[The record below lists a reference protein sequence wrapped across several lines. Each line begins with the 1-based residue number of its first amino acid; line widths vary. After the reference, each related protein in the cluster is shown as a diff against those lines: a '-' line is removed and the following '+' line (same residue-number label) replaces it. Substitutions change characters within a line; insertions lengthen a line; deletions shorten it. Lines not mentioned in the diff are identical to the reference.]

1 MNHPLLNI
9 PSPLAPLRT
18 ITFLFTDIE
27 GSSLLWE
34 HHPDAMTSV
43 IEQHDRLLSSICTQK
58 GGYVFKRMGD
68 GICAAFEAPLSAL
81 TAAIQIQRA
90 LAIEHWENI
99 DSLKV
104 RIGIHTGVAVWREND
119 YFGQA
124 LNRVARIM
132 SAAHGGQI
140 LISGVTAELLK
151 DFGSDDWSLRHLGEH
166 RFKGLERSEHLYQVL
181 AENLESQFP
190 FPRTLKEIP
199 NNLPRLTTSF
209 IGRVKELDEVKRLI
223 ASHTLLTLV
232 GSGGTGKTRMALEA
246 ATDTVADYEDGI
258 WLVELALISDGRHV
272 LEAIAAVFELR
283 SEGNTC
289 LEELLP
295 NYLRSKH
302 LLLLLDNCEHVT
314 AECREVV
321 RKILYH
327 CPKLHIVATSRN
339 PLGVSGEV
347 VWNVPPLELTSRDS
361 RYLRNDPHLVQIISQ
376 CDAVQLF
383 AERAVAVKP
392 DFVITSQNALSVAKI
407 CARLDGIPLAIELA
421 AARIKV
427 MTAEQIVE
435 RLKEGFGFLRSNRN
449 DVLPHQQTLEKLI
462 SWSYELLTHKEQLLL
477 SRLAVFSRGRA
488 LKAVEAVCSGDGIE
502 RDEIIDLIQQ
512 LIDKSLLSVE
522 AGPAHESRYT
532 LTETLWEFVRK
543 KFEASEE
550 FYRIQ
555 ERHLDYFL
563 AYAEEIRPKLLTK
576 DQLRWLEIASAERMN
591 FQKAVEYA
599 LVTPSGPEKCLRL
612 VSALERLWEI
622 QGNNLQESLDYARRA
637 LERPGAEEPSVFR
650 AEALLAAARLSWCLA
665 LNDEARRFYQ
675 LGLENYQKHGI
686 EPKVELAQCLL
697 GFIERNDGHL
707 DIAEKIFHSGLAAGK
722 RLHHPLLIATAL
734 NGLGTICQDRGDYLS
749 ARQYKDESL
758 NFYRQVGDR
767 WVVAIILWSV
777 ARAALAQED
786 VATATNA
793 LEELLAIARSF
804 RNRWLVHYA
813 LIGFGSLK
821 LFLGKPRQAARIL
834 AAAEILKEEL
844 GVGSFRITQVEH
856 EHLLRRLREALPA
869 DELADIWREGR
880 STNLKQLIE
889 ELEIS
894 RKSKGRT

>member
-34 HHPDAMTSV
+34 HHPDAMASV
-43 IEQHDRLLSSICTQK
+43 IEQHDRLLSSLCTQK

-68 GICAAFEAPLSAL
+68 GICAAFEAPLSAI
-81 TAAIQIQRA
+81 TAAIQIQRT
-90 LAIEHWENI
+90 LAIEHWEGI
-99 DSLKV
+99 DCLRV

-140 LISGVTAELLK
+140 LISRVTAELLK
-151 DFGSDDWSLRHLGEH
+151 DFGSDNWSLRHLGEH
-166 RFKGLERSEHLYQVL
+166 RLKGLERSEHLYQVL
-181 AENLESQFP
+181 AESLESQFP
-190 FPRTLKEIP
+190 FLRTLEEIP

-246 ATDTVADYEDGI
+246 ATDTVADYPDGI
-258 WLVELALISDGRHV
+258 WLVELALISDGHHV
-272 LEAIAAVFELR
+272 LEAIAAAFELR
-283 SEGNTC
+283 SEGNTY
-289 LEELLP
+289 LEEVLL
-295 NYLRSKH
+295 NYLRSKN

-314 AECREVV
+314 AECTEVV
-321 RKILYH
+321 RKILHH
-327 CPKLHIVATSRN
+327 CPKVHIVATSRN
-339 PLGVSGEV
+339 PLGVSGET
-347 VWNVPPLELTSRDS
+347 VWNVPPLELTALDS
-361 RYLRNDPHLVQIISQ
+361 RYLRNDPHLIQTISQ
-376 CDAVQLF
+376 CDAVKLF
-383 AERAVAVKP
+383 TERAITVKP
-392 DFVITSQNALSVAKI
+392 DFAITSQNARSVAKI
-407 CARLDGIPLAIELA
+407 CSRLDGIPLAIELA

-435 RLKEGFGFLRSNRN
+435 RLKEGFGFLRSNRA

-462 SWSYELLTHKEQLLL
+462 SWSYELLTHKEQILL
-477 SRLAVFSRGRA
+477 SRLAVFSPGRT
-488 LKAVEAVCSGDGIE
+488 LKAVEAVCSGGGIGRE
-502 RDEIIDLIQQ
+502 EIIDLIQQ

-522 AGPAHESRYT
+522 DGPAHESRYT
-532 LTETLWEFVRK
+532 LTETLWEFVRE

-550 FYRIQ
+550 FHRIQ

-563 AYAEEIRPKLLTK
+563 AYAEEIRPNLLTK
-576 DQLRWLEIASAERMN
+576 DQLLWLEIASAERMN
-591 FQKAVEYA
+591 FQKAVEHA
-599 LVTPSGPEKCLRL
+599 LVTPSGSEKCLRL

-622 QGNNLQESLDYARRA
+622 QGNNLQESLNYTRRA

-650 AEALLAAARLSWCLA
+650 AKALLAAARLSWCLE

-675 LGLENYQKHGI
+675 LGLELYQKHGVK
-686 EPKVELAQCLL
+686 PKVELARCLL

-722 RLHHPLLIATAL
+722 KLHYPLLTAAAL

-758 NFYRQVGDR
+758 RLYRQAGYR
-767 WVVAIILWSV
+767 WVVALILWSV

-793 LEELLAIARSF
+793 LEEFLMIARSF
-804 RNRWLVHYA
+804 RNGRLIYYA
-813 LIGFGSLK
+813 LIGFGNLK

-834 AAAEILKEEL
+834 ATAEALKEEL
-844 GVGSFRITQVEH
+844 GVGSLGIKQVER
-856 EHLLRRLREALPA
+856 EQLVRRLKEALPA

-880 STNLKQLIE
+880 SANLKQLIE

-894 RKSKGRT
+894 RTRKAL